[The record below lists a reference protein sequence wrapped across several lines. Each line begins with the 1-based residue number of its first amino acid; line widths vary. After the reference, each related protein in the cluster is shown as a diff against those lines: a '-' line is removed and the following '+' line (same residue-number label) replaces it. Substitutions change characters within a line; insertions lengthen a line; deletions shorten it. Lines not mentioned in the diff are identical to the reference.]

1 MIEIRVDTGR
11 AVPVL
16 RPRDWK
22 FALVRAAILEAVE
35 HLGAPEFPCRELP
48 AAVAARLTARQRA
61 ALGSIGWIT
70 KMVMCE
76 MQLAGELRLSSTG
89 GAGRMAR
96 TVP

>member
-1 MIEIRVDTGR
+1 MIEIRVDIDR

-35 HLGAPEFPCRELP
+35 NLGAQGFPCRDLP
-48 AAVAARLTARQRA
+48 AAVAARLTARQRE
-61 ALGSIGWIT
+61 ALGSVGWIT

-76 MQLAGELRLSSTG
+76 MQLAGELRLTTTVG
-89 GAGRMAR
+89 VGRMAR
-96 TVP
+96 IAP